1 MIEIA
6 RLFDESVVDL
16 KRPILFL
23 VLGGQE
29 FGDVGL
35 SEWLRDRD
43 TNYSHL
49 SAPGMTLQPRPS
61 IMLQF
66 LNDEDI
72 EGIAMDDYS
81 RDEEML
87 RLFRDASKW
96 GDVPFAVSE
105 RRLGL
110 PLWISREFI
119 PFQAVFAVNFAADD
133 GQQIGESISLALT
146 RMLRESVLNAD

>member
-1 MIEIA
+1 
-6 RLFDESVVDL
+6 
-16 KRPILFL
+16 
-23 VLGGQE
+23 
-29 FGDVGL
+29 
-35 SEWLRDRD
+35 
-43 TNYSHL
+43 
-49 SAPGMTLQPRPS
+49 
-61 IMLQF
+61 MLQF

-105 RRLGL
+105 RTLGL
-110 PLWISREFI
+110 PMWISREFI

-133 GQQIGESISLALT
+133 GQQIGESILWH
-146 RMLRESVLNAD
+146 